1 MNFKRALIL
10 IFVTLIVLIPAL
22 GNVTFAAESNEQII
36 YKFLKNDLG
45 LNDAQACGV
54 LANIYGESR
63 FDPQAYCIDVD
74 GYPSYGLCQWHVSRY
89 ETLKSYCEMND
100 LDYTT
105 VKGQLQFLKY
115 ELLGYEQYAY
125 SMILGLPNTEDGAYQ
140 AGYNWSRYFGRGASS
155 LYELRGNLAK
165 TMFWPKY
172 GSQGGSPY
180 AEVSEGTYYII
191 NNSNGLY
198 LTVPSHGQSNGD
210 DVSVG
215 SLSDSRYFKFTL
227 RKGNYGYIIKPTYTD
242 NAVVNIY
249 TAALVESGK
258 NVTLWKATGNSSQEW
273 VFKATANGY
282 VICSA
287 QKPECVLDI
296 SDGTV
301 KVITNSSSST
311 SQVWNLF
318 SLETPAVPPD
328 SVTPTVKTGADGSN
342 TEFSWSD
349 AAYANEYEI
358 SVYDTETGTRCA
370 NILLTGTSYKI
381 ALQPG
386 TYSTTVNSI
395 NNLGNSQK
403 LVTEGPEVCFTVVE
417 GHSHNFTGIIEI
429 LSEAT
434 CSQTGFMKVF
444 CTDEEC
450 GQYMTVETPKI
461 PHTYSPVFIPATYS
475 SNGAIQKVCDV
486 CGDTVVEQ
494 TLPMATSTSPAIVIT
509 DTNVEAGKS
518 VVVPVT
524 LKNAKG
530 IAIGM
535 FSVQYDEKKLTLSKI
550 TTSNGKVA
558 NFMSNGATVYFEVPK
573 SDASDIVFN
582 FTFYAKSGVFG
593 KAYISPAYA
602 LNAFY
607 SSEDE
612 LIFPAVDNGYI
623 NITRSDVSAG
633 DANCDG
639 AITLSD
645 VLTMRKYI
653 AGIIEDDSLYIPTA
667 DVNHDN
673 YITMSDVLI
682 VRKYIAGIIESI
694 A

>member
-1 MNFKRALIL
+1 MSFKRALAL
-10 IFVTLIVLIPAL
+10 IFVSLIVLIPAL
-22 GNVTFAAESNEQII
+22 GNVSFAAESNEQII
-36 YKFLKNDLG
+36 YRFLKNDLG

-105 VKGQLQFLKY
+105 VKGQMQFLKY

-125 SMILGLPNTEDGAYQ
+125 SMILGLPNTEEGAYQ

-191 NNSNGLY
+191 NNANGLY
-198 LTVPSHGQSNGD
+198 LTVPSHGQANGD
-210 DVSVG
+210 DVSVS

-227 RKGNYGYIIKPTYTD
+227 RKGSYGYVIKPTYTD
-242 NAVVNIY
+242 NSVVNIY

-258 NVTLWKATGNSSQEW
+258 NVTLWKASGNSSQEW

-282 VICSA
+282 IICSA

-301 KVITNSSSST
+301 KVITYSSSSS

-318 SLETPAVPPD
+318 SLETPAIPPD
-328 SVTPTVKTGADGSN
+328 AVTPTVKTGAAGSN
-342 TEFSWSD
+342 TEFSWSE

-358 SVYDTETGTRCA
+358 NIYDTSTGTLCA
-370 NILLTGTSYKI
+370 NESLTGTSFKI
-381 ALQPG
+381 ALQAG
-386 TYSTTVNSI
+386 TYSATVNSI

-403 LVTEGPEVCFTVVE
+403 LVTEGPEVCFTVVG
-417 GHSHNFTGIIEI
+417 GHSHSFTGIIET

-434 CSQTGFMKVF
+434 CSQMGFMKVF

-450 GQYMTVETPKI
+450 GQYMTVETPKL
-461 PHTYSPVFIPATYS
+461 PHTYSTVFIPATYS
-475 SNGAIQKVCDV
+475 SSGAIQKVCDV

-494 TLPMATSTSPAIVIT
+494 TLPMASATSTAIVVSDADIQ
-509 DTNVEAGKS
+509 AGQSS
-518 VVVPVT
+518 VIPVT

-530 IAIGM
+530 ISFGM
-535 FSVQYDEKKLTLSKI
+535 FSVAFDDSKVSLKSI

-558 NFMSNGATVYFEVPK
+558 NFMSNGSTVYFEVPK
-573 SDASDIVFN
+573 SDATDIVFN
-582 FTFYAKSGVFG
+582 FTFSVKSNVYGNLTVT
-593 KAYISPAYA
+593 PTYA
-602 LNAFY
+602 LNAFST
-607 SSEDE
+607 SSDE
-612 LIFPAVDNGYI
+612 LVFPAVDSGKISIKRN
-623 NITRSDVSAG
+623 DVSFG

-639 AITLSD
+639 AITISDLLIIRKYIAAIIGEESIHLDSADTNHDGYITVSD
-645 VLTMRKYI
+645 VLIIRKYI
-653 AGIIEDDSLYIPTA
+653 AGMIDEIQ
-667 DVNHDN
+667 
-673 YITMSDVLI
+673 
-682 VRKYIAGIIESI
+682 
-694 A
+694 

>member
-1 MNFKRALIL
+1 MNCKRALSL
-10 IFVTLIVLIPAL
+10 IFVALIVLIPAL

-36 YKFLKNDLG
+36 YNFLKNDLG

-63 FDPQAYCIDVD
+63 FDPHAYCIDVD

-125 SMILGLPNTEDGAYQ
+125 SMILGLPNTENGAYQ

-242 NAVVNIY
+242 NSVVNIY

-258 NVTLWKATGNSSQEW
+258 NVTLWKASGNSSQEW
-273 VFKATANGY
+273 VFKASANGY
-282 VICSA
+282 IICSA

-296 SDGTV
+296 SGGTV
-301 KVITNSSSST
+301 KVITYSSSSS

-318 SLETPAVPPD
+318 SLETPAIPPD
-328 SVTPTVKTGADGSN
+328 AVTPTVKAGSAGTN
-342 TEFSWSD
+342 TELSWSE

-358 SVYDTETGTRCA
+358 SIYDVTRETQ
-370 NILLTGTSYKI
+370 LTKKSLTDTSYKI
-381 ALQPG
+381 ALQEG
-386 TYSTTVNSI
+386 TYSATVNSI

-403 LVTEGPEVCFTVVE
+403 LVTEGSEARFTVVE
-417 GHSHNFTGIIEI
+417 GHTHNFTGIIEI

-434 CSQTGFMKVF
+434 CSQAGFMKVF
-444 CTDEEC
+444 CADEEC
-450 GQYMTVETPKI
+450 GQYMTVETQML
-461 PHTYSPVFIPATYS
+461 PHTYSTVLIPATYS
-475 SNGAIQKVCDV
+475 SSGALQRVCEV

-494 TLPMATSTSPAIVIT
+494 TLPQATSTSPAIVVSSADI
-509 DTNVEAGKS
+509 EAGKS
-518 VVVPVT
+518 AVVPVT

-530 IAIGM
+530 IGVGM
-535 FSVQYDEKKLTLSKI
+535 FSVAYVDSKVTLKSI
-550 TTSNGKVA
+550 STSNSKVT
-558 NFMSNGATVYFEVPK
+558 NFMSNGSTVYFEVPK
-573 SDASDIVFN
+573 YDASDIVFN
-582 FTFYAKSGVFG
+582 FTFSVKSGVYG
-593 KAYISPAYA
+593 KVSVTPAYA

-607 SSEDE
+607 SSNEE
-612 LIFPAVDNGYI
+612 LIFPAVDSGMI
-623 NITRSDVSAG
+623 NVIRTDVSLG

-639 AITLSD
+639 H
-645 VLTMRKYI
+645 V
-653 AGIIEDDSLYIPTA
+653 
-667 DVNHDN
+667 
-673 YITMSDVLI
+673 TMSDLLA
-682 VRKYIAGIIESI
+682 VRKYIAGIIDDDAINFVTADTNHDSRLTVSDVLIIRKFI
-694 A
+694 AGLIETIE